1 MDAIA
6 RATEGGNMRLI
17 DIEKL
22 RGCAI
27 IRPHNGLEVKVIES
41 FSDKI
46 KHQDIQT
53 AYDADKVIQEIEQL
67 RVQYFLTIA
76 GTGDKALDVAY
87 EKVYQALESAM
98 EIVKAGGKH
107 DK

>member
-1 MDAIA
+1 
-6 RATEGGNMRLI
+6 MRLI

-46 KHQDIQT
+46 KHRDIQT

-67 RVQYFLTIA
+67 RMQYFLTIA
-76 GTGDKALDVAY
+76 NTGDKALDVAY
-87 EKVYQALESAM
+87 EKVCRALDNAIK
-98 EIVKAGGKH
+98 IVRKGGIK
-107 DK
+107 

>member
-1 MDAIA
+1 
-6 RATEGGNMRLI
+6 MRLI

-27 IRPHNGLEVKVIES
+27 IRPHNGVEVKVIES
-41 FSDKI
+41 FSDKV

-53 AYDADKVIQEIEQL
+53 AYDVDKVIQEIEQL

-76 GTGDKALDVAY
+76 NTGDKALNVAY
-87 EKVYQALESAM
+87 EKVYQALDKAM
-98 EIVKAGGKH
+98 EIVKRGGEN